1 MSVFCYELLYV
12 RMVKSGDAMHGFF
25 TLMRDSR
32 MRTMILVLLCL
43 LLITLQAIPLGPFSG
58 STRKSLDNDQYHDR
72 SHVISE
78 SSHDDVCEHKEGCG
92 HNTEEC
98 DHNTEEC
105 DHNTEEC
112 DHNTKDCDH
121 NTEECDHNTEECGH
135 QTEGCDHNTEE
146 VDLKD
151 NLLNTKLVQNPLSR
165 SDDTEL
171 DVTIEDGAG
180 DGEAYDPED
189 GLVIK
194 GDIVTMDDD
203 MTVIEDGRLIVM
215 GEKIVAVLE
224 SDDVVPGDIDISNS
238 KIIDSD
244 GYIFPGLINGHNH
257 VHYNCMPIW
266 DAPGRYTNRYQW
278 GSENSYKT
286 YVTYPNKALKQ
297 GNYYNVLGEAMK
309 YAEVKELVSGTTA
322 VQNSKMSSKGYEKM
336 MVRNIEFANYGGPRA
351 HATVAAVGDFDQDKA
366 DGYIENYEKGTYN
379 AMFLHISEGLDEKSR
394 AEFDTLRDLG
404 LARKETIVIHGA
416 ALGQDELEYMGR
428 NNMTM
433 VWSPVSNLIL
443 YGGTADIPTALDEG
457 VNICLGTDWS
467 PSGGKNLLMELKIA
481 DQYDN
486 EYFGNVIEDSE
497 LVKMV
502 TCNPA
507 DAVSW
512 TGYSGRLMEG
522 LFADI
527 AVYNKVDE
535 APYRSLIDSTEV
547 DVQLVLI
554 GGDPLYGNVEYM
566 EVLKPGDHEVIDTPF
581 GFKKAIDVTKEKDE
595 DGNNIFMGDQKL
607 SELKELLE
615 DCLEFDMNYMEEN
628 FRGDWVDDGISFEEY
643 VEQEFSR
650 GVAPVG
656 LDPFYHCVDPWFF
669 DSLREI
675 NYGDFE
681 FGVQDKYY
689 HFMINGSV
697 VNGGGG
703 GIGNDEPDGSL
714 EILRVTM
721 EPASPSENENIVVSA
736 EAVSN
741 HTIGEL
747 ELVYRLSDGPPARV
761 IMEGT
766 GGKYHADIGTFP
778 GGSVLLYYVNA
789 SDVNGNKVTSE
800 DYSISIRKGSKP
812 DDEPDDDIPPISE
825 NNDSSGTTLILAIVG
840 LIVVLTVVVIVLVI
854 LIKRN
859 RKDY

>member
-1 MSVFCYELLYV
+1 
-12 RMVKSGDAMHGFF
+12 MHGFF
-25 TLMRDSR
+25 TLIRDSR
-32 MRTMILVLLCL
+32 MKSMVLVLLCL
-43 LLITLQAIPLGPFSG
+43 LLITLQVIPLDTFSVSSRTSSG
-58 STRKSLDNDQYHDR
+58 THQYHDP

-78 SSHDDVCEHKEGCG
+78 SNHEDVCEHKEGWGHHTEDCG
-92 HNTEEC
+92 H
-98 DHNTEEC
+98 H
-105 DHNTEEC
+105 
-112 DHNTKDCDH
+112 TKDC
-121 NTEECDHNTEECGH
+121 GH
-135 QTEGCDHNTEE
+135 HTEGCDHNTEE
-146 VDLKD
+146 VDRQD
-151 NLLNTKLVQNPLSR
+151 NLLNTQLVQNPHSR
-165 SDDTEL
+165 SDDTQL
-171 DVTIEDGAG
+171 DVTIEDGGG
-180 DGEAYDPED
+180 DGEAYDPQD

-203 MTVIEDGRLIVM
+203 MTVIEDGRLIVQ
-215 GEKIVAVLE
+215 GEKIVAVLD
-224 SDDVVPGDIDISNS
+224 SDDAVPNDINIENA

-322 VQNSKMSSKGYEKM
+322 VQNSKMASKGYEKM

-394 AEFDTLRDLG
+394 AEFDTLKDLG

-416 ALGQDELEYMGR
+416 ALGQDELEYMGK

-443 YGGTADIPTALDEG
+443 YGGTADIPTALHEG

-486 EYFGNVIEDSE
+486 EYFGNVISDSE
-497 LVKMV
+497 LVRMV

-512 TGYSGRLMEG
+512 TGYSGRLKEG

-535 APYRSLIDSTEV
+535 DPYRSLIDSTEV

-595 DGNNIFMGDQKL
+595 NGYDIFMGDQKL
-607 SELKELLE
+607 SEMKELLE

-628 FRGDWVDDGISFEEY
+628 FRGDWVDDAISFEEY

-656 LDPFYHCVDPWFF
+656 LDPFYHCVDQWFF
-669 DSLREI
+669 DALREI

-681 FGVQDKYY
+681 FGVQEKYY
-689 HFMINGSV
+689 HFMINGSE

-703 GIGNDEPDGSL
+703 GIGDEEPDGSL
-714 EILRVTM
+714 EILRVAI
-721 EPASPSENENIVVSA
+721 EPVSPGENENVIISA

-747 ELVYRLSDGPPARV
+747 DLIYRLSDGPPARV
-761 IMEGT
+761 TMEKT

-789 SDVNGNKVTSE
+789 SDVNGNKVTSDE
-800 DYSISIRKGSKP
+800 YSITIQKGSKP
-812 DDEPDDDIPPISE
+812 DDEPDDDTPIID
-825 NNDSSGTTLILAIVG
+825 NNDGDSIGSTLMISIVSLLILLV
-840 LIVVLTVVVIVLVI
+840 IVVVVLLVLVR
-854 LIKRN
+854 RN
-859 RKDY
+859 RKKGSR

>member
-1 MSVFCYELLYV
+1 
-12 RMVKSGDAMHGFF
+12 MHGFF

-535 APYRSLIDSTEV
+535 DPYRSLIDSTEV